1 MVDPVK
7 SVRGFIGSVFDL
19 REFEEMNE
27 MNFGGLPL
35 LTSVIR
41 THLGNSYKYDYSRF
55 VNGFEERRLRV
66 TKSPF

>member
-27 MNFGGLPL
+27 
-35 LTSVIR
+35 
-41 THLGNSYKYDYSRF
+41 HLGNSYKYDYSRF

>member
-41 THLGNSYKYDYSRF
+41 TSTITLGSSMVSKKD
-55 VNGFEERRLRV
+55 V
-66 TKSPF
+66 